1 MKVPVERAES
11 EIIIKKSRFIAIAE
25 KIDSLEQVKDIV
37 RKVRE
42 EHPKANHVVHA
53 AVAGKS
59 GTIYSSS
66 DDKEPK
72 NTAGRPALEV
82 LKGSKV
88 TNIVVCIVRYFGGTL
103 LGTGGLVR
111 AYSKAAQEGL
121 VKSRV
126 ITKNHGVLIEI
137 GTDYNGVGKLQYL
150 FGQSNVPIM
159 DSQYTESVKMQI
171 LVPAGEKEQI
181 KKSVTEATSGRA
193 SITDIKELYYA
204 VSQGEY
210 LLFEN

>member
-72 NTAGRPALEV
+72 NTAGHPALEV

-103 LGTGGLVR
+103 LGTGGLVK
-111 AYSKAAQEGL
+111 AYGDAVKA
-121 VKSRV
+121 
-126 ITKNHGVLIEI
+126 VLE
-137 GTDYNGVGKLQYL
+137 NLK
-150 FGQSNVPIM
+150 
-159 DSQYTESVKMQI
+159 TEELK
-171 LVPAGEKEQI
+171 EKETLVLNFSYEYYTLL
-181 KKSVTEATSGRA
+181 KRLFEKHGA
-193 SITDIKELYYA
+193 SIDQEDFSTDIKIRLTIDKEKKEDFTMEAQEIDPYISIEQKERIL
-204 VSQGEY
+204 
-210 LLFEN
+210 

>member
-103 LGTGGLVR
+103 LGTGGLVK
-111 AYSKAAQEGL
+111 AYGDAVKAVLENLKTEELKEKETL
-121 VKSRV
+121 VLNFSYEYYTLLKRLFE
-126 ITKNHGVLIEI
+126 KHGV
-137 GTDYNGVGKLQYL
+137 
-150 FGQSNVPIM
+150 
-159 DSQYTESVKMQI
+159 
-171 LVPAGEKEQI
+171 
-181 KKSVTEATSGRA
+181 
-193 SITDIKELYYA
+193 SIIQEDFSTDIKIRLTIDKEKKEDFTMEAQEIDPYISIEQKERIL
-204 VSQGEY
+204 
-210 LLFEN
+210 

>member
-11 EIIIKKSRFIAIAE
+11 EIITKKSRFIAIAE

-82 LKGSKV
+82 LKGSQV

-103 LGTGGLVR
+103 LGTGGLVK
-111 AYSKAAQEGL
+111 AYGDAVKAVLENLKTEELREKETL
-121 VKSRV
+121 VLNFSYEYYTLLKRLFE
-126 ITKNHGVLIEI
+126 KHGV
-137 GTDYNGVGKLQYL
+137 
-150 FGQSNVPIM
+150 
-159 DSQYTESVKMQI
+159 
-171 LVPAGEKEQI
+171 
-181 KKSVTEATSGRA
+181 
-193 SITDIKELYYA
+193 SIDQEDFSTDIKIRLTIDKEKKEDFTMEAQEIDPYISIEQKERIL
-204 VSQGEY
+204 
-210 LLFEN
+210 

>member
-82 LKGSKV
+82 LKGSQV
-88 TNIVVCIVRYFGGTL
+88 TNIIVCIVRYFGGTL
-103 LGTGGLVR
+103 LGTGGLVK
-111 AYSKAAQEGL
+111 AYGDAVKA
-121 VKSRV
+121 
-126 ITKNHGVLIEI
+126 VLE
-137 GTDYNGVGKLQYL
+137 NLK
-150 FGQSNVPIM
+150 
-159 DSQYTESVKMQI
+159 TEE
-171 LVPAGEKEQI
+171 LREKETLVLNFSYEYYTLL
-181 KKSVTEATSGRA
+181 KRLFEKHGA
-193 SITDIKELYYA
+193 SIDQEDFSTDIKIRLTIDKEKKEDFTMEAQEIDPYISIEQKERIL
-204 VSQGEY
+204 
-210 LLFEN
+210 

>member
-103 LGTGGLVR
+103 LGTGGLVK
-111 AYSKAAQEGL
+111 AYGDAVKAVLENLKTEEIREKETL
-121 VKSRV
+121 VLNFSYEYYTLLKRLFE
-126 ITKNHGVLIEI
+126 KHGV
-137 GTDYNGVGKLQYL
+137 
-150 FGQSNVPIM
+150 
-159 DSQYTESVKMQI
+159 
-171 LVPAGEKEQI
+171 
-181 KKSVTEATSGRA
+181 
-193 SITDIKELYYA
+193 SIDQEDFSTDIKIRLTIDKEKKEDFTMEAQEIDPYISIEQKERIL
-204 VSQGEY
+204 
-210 LLFEN
+210 

>member
-11 EIIIKKSRFIAIAE
+11 EIIIKKSRFSAIAE

-103 LGTGGLVR
+103 LGTGGLVK
-111 AYSKAAQEGL
+111 AYGDAVKAVLENLKTEELREKETL
-121 VKSRV
+121 VLNFSYEYYTLLKRLFE
-126 ITKNHGVLIEI
+126 KHGV
-137 GTDYNGVGKLQYL
+137 
-150 FGQSNVPIM
+150 
-159 DSQYTESVKMQI
+159 
-171 LVPAGEKEQI
+171 
-181 KKSVTEATSGRA
+181 
-193 SITDIKELYYA
+193 SIDQEDFSTDIKIRLTIDKEKKEDFTMEAQEIDPYISIEQKERIL
-204 VSQGEY
+204 
-210 LLFEN
+210 